1 MGETRWVVEVRPG
14 EKVSLNG
21 TIESVYAQLL
31 ELNRSYETDNGE
43 QISARLAKLDQ
54 EIAAIKE
61 KRLQRRHGWS
71 TVPLVGGRR
80 DLCYD
85 QGRYRHDWARKNE
98 VLGTQTRTT
107 KNYGPRTENKS
118 TGSRNNKIKNPNP
131 ITKTRV
137 TTIIAK
143 EVISPVMI
151 TSE

>member
-85 QGRYRHDWARKNE
+85 QGR
-98 VLGTQTRTT
+98 L
-107 KNYGPRTENKS
+107 PRYLD
-118 TGSRNNKIKNPNP
+118 RNNLDRGLRLL
-131 ITKTRV
+131 TRQLLV
-137 TTIIAK
+137 ELGHWMVQLRNFDEFNRLSK
-143 EVISPVMI
+143 V
-151 TSE
+151 